1 MTAHE
6 VIQQI
11 KTLPPQERA
20 KVVDFVTK
28 ELRVKTMNK
37 QTFDQASK
45 QVFDRH
51 AELMRRLSQ

>member
-20 KVVDFVTK
+20 KVVDFVTS
-28 ELRVKTMNK
+28 ELSVKTMNE
-37 QTFDQASK
+37 QTFQQSSTR
-45 QVFDRH
+45 VFDRH
-51 AELMRRLSQ
+51 AELMRKLSQ

>member
-6 VIQQI
+6 VIQHI

-28 ELRVKTMNK
+28 ELRVRTMSK
-37 QTFDQASK
+37 QTFDPATQR
-45 QVFDRH
+45 VFERH
-51 AELMRRLSQ
+51 AELMRKLSQ